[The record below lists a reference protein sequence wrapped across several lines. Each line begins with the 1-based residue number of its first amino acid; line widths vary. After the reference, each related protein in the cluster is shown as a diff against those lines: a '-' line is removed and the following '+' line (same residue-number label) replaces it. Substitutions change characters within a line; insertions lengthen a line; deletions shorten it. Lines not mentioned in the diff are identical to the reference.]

1 MKKNE
6 IINEIKNVV
15 MNNGGEVKHGQ
26 IRFFINENGDV
37 MVDHCTGRVKNIKNE
52 SKSQL
57 ENDLATVKMFVEM
70 YYNTEVETVEVEKSV
85 KDMTKAE
92 TVDTEYVAEPKAT
105 KKDIIM
111 GLYKDGSVE
120 CDLTTAEALAQE
132 GFIIIDRYEDGMLYG
147 FIFWDAVEEEVM
159 DEDEMMIFLM
169 AHSGFENWGEGYKIM
184 KELYSKGYLVDW
196 VEDEEKE
203 RCYANQNTD
212 KVLSDFCKR
221 WNNKLNEAA

>member
-1 MKKNE
+1 MTKIELIEEMYNV
-6 IINEIKNVV
+6 IINNADVFNYPE
-15 MNNGGEVKHGQ
+15 KHMTEYYADKV
-26 IRFFINENGDV
+26 RTTKKAELEKWLAKLNA
-37 MVDHCTGRVKNIKNE
+37 MVEKAKKEETIE
-52 SKSQL
+52 
-57 ENDLATVKMFVEM
+57 TVETEAETVE
-70 YYNTEVETVEVEKSV
+70 TEVEKNI
-85 KDMTKAE
+85 
-92 TVDTEYVAEPKAT
+92 EYVAEPKAT

-212 KVLSDFCKR
+212 KVLSDFCNR
-221 WNNKLNEAA
+221 WDNKLD